1 MFTKTELPTER
12 RPWGTFTVLDAGDGF
27 QVKRIEVDVGRRLSY
42 QRHRGRSEHWV
53 VASGVADVVLDGA
66 ASRLRPG
73 GSVDIPPGAAHRLG
87 NAGDEMLV
95 VIEVQWGDYI
105 VDDDIE
111 RLEDDFGRCIS

>member
-1 MFTKTELPTER
+1 MLTKTELPTES
-12 RPWGTFTVLDAGDGF
+12 RPWGGFTVLDAGSRF

-42 QRHRGRSEHWV
+42 QRHRQRSEHWV

-73 GSVDIPPGAAHRLG
+73 DSVDIARGAAHRLG
-87 NAGDEMLV
+87 NGGDEPLV

-105 VDDDIE
+105 ADDDIE
-111 RLEDDFGRCIS
+111 RLEDDFGRVRS